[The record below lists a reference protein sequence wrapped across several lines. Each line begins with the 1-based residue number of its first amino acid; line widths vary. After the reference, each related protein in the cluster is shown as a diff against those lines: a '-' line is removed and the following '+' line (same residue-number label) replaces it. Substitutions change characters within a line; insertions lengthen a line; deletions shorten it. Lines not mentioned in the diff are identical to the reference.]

1 MKKSTA
7 VIISA
12 ILAVLITVSAVT
24 IAVCVKKHRGLSA
37 EQTLELIG
45 KDVHS
50 KGIDGLKDHLTPEA
64 QEDMDSVLNWCA
76 DIPGSGLVKTGLG
89 ILNKLSN
96 VVIGKA
102 VKNADWQIINV
113 EEHGNTAEARIGFSC
128 KVLAGK
134 IDLEM
139 EKHKGEWKI
148 SRIDEPD
155 IDFMKSAGN
164 ILGRVCE

>member
-24 IAVCVKKHRGLSA
+24 IAVCVNKHRGLSA

-64 QEDMDSVLNWCA
+64 QEDMDILAMDA
-76 DIPGSGLVKTGLG
+76 DLIDDFLEKRKDIRKVTKKVEINLVAKILKHSQDPKFIQLG
-89 ILNKLSN
+89 EKL
-96 VVIGKA
+96 
-102 VKNADWQIINV
+102 
-113 EEHGNTAEARIGFSC
+113 EELR
-128 KVLAGK
+128 
-134 IDLEM
+134 
-139 EKHKGEWKI
+139 EKHERGLYTSIEFLKHLLELQVML
-148 SRIDEPD
+148 RQD
-155 IDFMKSAGN
+155 
-164 ILGRVCE
+164 L